1 MSADAGQAERREIF
15 AEVQELVDAT
25 GKLLSQLHAR
35 VAAGHV
41 PQASEIDALFRQAH
55 TLKGIY
61 GLLGA
66 TVRLPLAHAIE
77 DVLDGVRMGQ
87 RALDVSVT
95 DALLVCVEAL
105 GDDARVQGGSTSEL
119 EDQAPGLLARLAGPA
134 GLDRSPQAGQ
144 VPSGPAR
151 AEPVVAPTALGV
163 GEAPGTAVPV
173 ELAGMLTAYE
183 AHRFAEAGRRG
194 LPVAVVAV
202 DLPLS
207 RCEAALAAVQAR
219 LAEVGEVLTLLPSSS
234 PQAAPNGEPSLRF
247 ALYVATDALPGRLG
261 DLLAQVVGPE
271 GAVLPP
277 TVAVAPSAARVA
289 PAGLAEAPQVAALA
303 TAPEQATPGAL
314 PPAEAMTAPAAAPVA
329 APVPATTDAPLTYTV
344 RVDIR
349 RLDRLM
355 HWVNELSLTQLAL
368 ADLATSL
375 RRDHAL
381 VGPAVDLQRE
391 GFSLGR
397 RVTELQAGLMAL
409 RMVPL
414 AQLFER
420 LVRSGHQA
428 AHELGKEVRFV
439 VRGEHTE
446 VDKFVAEKLVD
457 PLLHIVRNAVDH
469 AVEFGA
475 ERRAAGKPVFA
486 TVQLTAN
493 TRGSQVVVR
502 VADDGR
508 GIDRAAVLRSALA
521 RGLIDEAQA
530 RAAKDVEV
538 WRLLCAPGLSTR
550 HQVGAYSGRGV
561 GLDVAKT
568 QLEGM
573 GGSLDIDSV
582 AGAGSSFAL
591 SAPLTLAIVPALVVA
606 AGDEQLALPV
616 THVLETVALQ
626 PEDVLMA
633 QGQTLLRVGEP
644 VVPLVYLAAHLEL
657 LAAVKARA
665 RARYALVLGVGHDR
679 VALAVDDLVSQQD
692 IVIKS
697 LGPRLNCARP
707 FAGAA
712 ELSSKRMVLVLD
724 GQALLHE
731 VVAAAAAGGGP

>member
-41 PQASEIDALFRQAH
+41 PQAGDIDALFRQAH

-77 DVLDGVRMGQ
+77 DVLDEVRMGQ
-87 RALDVSVT
+87 RALDASVT

-119 EDQAPGLLARLAGPA
+119 EDQAPGLMTRLTGTLGTGGTPQVGPKPSDPA
-134 GLDRSPQAGQ
+134 AELVV
-144 VPSGPAR
+144 VPA
-151 AEPVVAPTALGV
+151 TLGV

-234 PQAAPNGEPSLRF
+234 PQAAPSGEPSLRF
-247 ALYVATDALPGRLG
+247 ALYVATDALPERLG
-261 DLLAQVVGPE
+261 ELLAQVVGPE

-277 TVAVAPSAARVA
+277 TVAVAPSVTRVA
-289 PAGLAEAPQVAALA
+289 SAELAEAPAVAALA
-303 TAPEQATPGAL
+303 IAPEQA
-314 PPAEAMTAPAAAPVA
+314 PPAAEAVAALAAPPA
-329 APVPATTDAPLTYTV
+329 PATTDAPLTYTV

-368 ADLATSL
+368 AELATSL

-475 ERRAAGKPVFA
+475 ERRAAGKPAFA

-521 RGLIDEAQA
+521 RGLIDEVQA
-530 RAAKDVEV
+530 RAAKDAEV

-633 QGQTLLRVGEP
+633 HGQTLLRVGEP

-657 LAAVKARA
+657 LASATARA

-697 LGPRLNCARP
+697 LGPRLNRARP

-712 ELSSKRMVLVLD
+712 ELSNKRMVLVLD

-731 VVAAAAAGGGP
+731 VVDAAAAGSGP

>member
-15 AEVQELVDAT
+15 AEVQELVEAT

-41 PQASEIDALFRQAH
+41 PQAGDIDALFRQAH

-77 DVLDGVRMGQ
+77 DVLDEVRMGQ
-87 RALDVSVT
+87 RALDASVT

-119 EDQAPGLLARLAGPA
+119 EDRAPGLMARLTGTLGTGGTPHAGQERSIPA
-134 GLDRSPQAGQ
+134 G
-144 VPSGPAR
+144 
-151 AEPVVAPTALGV
+151 AELVVAPAALGV

-247 ALYVATDALPGRLG
+247 ALYVATDALPERLS

-277 TVAVAPSAARVA
+277 TVAVAPSVARVA
-289 PAGLAEAPQVAALA
+289 SAESVVAPAVPALAIAPEQIPPAAESAAALA
-303 TAPEQATPGAL
+303 A
-314 PPAEAMTAPAAAPVA
+314 PPA
-329 APVPATTDAPLTYTV
+329 PATTDAPLTYTV

-368 ADLATSL
+368 AELATSL

-475 ERRAAGKPVFA
+475 ERRAAGKPAFA

-633 QGQTLLRVGEP
+633 HGQTLLRVGEP

-657 LAAVKARA
+657 LAAAKARA

-697 LGPRLNCARP
+697 LGPRLNRARP

-731 VVAAAAAGGGP
+731 VVAAAAVGSGP